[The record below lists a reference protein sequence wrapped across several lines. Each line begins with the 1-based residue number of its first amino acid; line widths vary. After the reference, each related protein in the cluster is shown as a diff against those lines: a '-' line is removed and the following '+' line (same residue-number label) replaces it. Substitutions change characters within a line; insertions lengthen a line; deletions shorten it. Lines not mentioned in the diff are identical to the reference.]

1 MIEPSKTEGPSSV
14 PNKLLIIGE
23 MLEAAGELLEAK
35 HDGELG
41 LNPLIGELL
50 EVSGELL
57 EVSGELLEPSLVE
70 GATGLELE
78 ISGGE
83 LLEGELL
90 EAAGDDQVRL
100 ELNRMFR
107 KHRMYLGKMR

>member
-23 MLEAAGELLEAK
+23 MLEAAGELLEAT

-41 LNPLIGELL
+41 LNALI
-50 EVSGELL
+50 GELL

-78 ISGGE
+78 ISAGE